1 MPSLMT
7 HLASLALRVLRKPT
21 LESVEDTREWLHEPK
36 EDAEPPQWL
45 SARHWITRRE
55 VGGFPV
61 YTVRPRSV
69 VEPERAVFYLHG
81 GTYVSEIAAWHWV
94 LVARIADAGCRVEVP
109 IYGLA
114 PEHTYREAFPF
125 VTGVYRELTEDAAPE
140 RTLIAGDSAGGGL
153 ALALTQTLPEAGL
166 PLPARLVLISPWTD
180 LTMSNPEI
188 AEVEGSDPWLAP
200 VGLLEAAGEWA
211 GGDDL
216 AEPRLSP
223 LYGPMSGLP
232 PMDLYIGTR
241 DLLLPDTR
249 RLHDRVT
256 EAGGVAELHVEEGAF
271 HIHPLVPVPEG
282 GDARDRIMRTV
293 REL

>member
-1 MPSLMT
+1 MSSLTT
-7 HLASLALRVLRKPT
+7 HLAALALRVLRKPT
-21 LESVEDTREWLHEPK
+21 LESVEDTREWLREPK
-36 EDAEPPQWL
+36 EHADPPHWL
-45 SARHWITRRE
+45 AARHWITRRE
-55 VGGFPV
+55 VGGFRV
-61 YTVRPRSV
+61 YTVRPRAV
-69 VEPERAVFYLHG
+69 TEPGRAVLYLHG

-94 LVARIADAGCRVEVP
+94 LVSRMADAGCRVEVP

-114 PEHTYREAFPF
+114 PDHTYREAFPF
-125 VTGVYRELTEDAAPE
+125 VTAVYRELLEDASPS

-153 ALALTQTLPEAGL
+153 ALALTQTLAGEEL
-166 PLPARLVLISPWTD
+166 PPPARLVLISPWTD

-188 AEVEGSDPWLAP
+188 AEVEDADPWLAP

-223 LYGPMSGLP
+223 LYGPVAGLP

-249 RLHDRVT
+249 RLHERVT
-256 EAGGVAELHVEEGAF
+256 EAGGVAELFVEEGAF

-282 GDARDRIMRTV
+282 GDARERIMRTV